1 MTAFDVSEQILFA
14 VTQALVNVATA
25 SWISGIPLGH
35 ETGHDAKAGAN
46 FFGACFEQNG
56 AIGLCQR
63 IAEGNGCFINTRP
76 CFCVQ
81 AFNGHA
87 KLQHFVLN
95 GIEEFA
101 ILVHA
106 QQ

>member
-1 MTAFDVSEQILFA
+1 MTAFGVSEQILFA
-14 VTQALVNVATA
+14 VTHALVNMATA
-25 SWISGIPLGH
+25 SWIRGIPLGH
-35 ETGHDAKAGAN
+35 ETGHDAKACTN
-46 FFGACFEQNG
+46 FFGACFKQDG
-56 AIGLCQR
+56 AVSLCER
-63 IAEGNGCFINTRP
+63 IAESNGGFVNTRA

-87 KLQHFVLN
+87 KLQHLVLN